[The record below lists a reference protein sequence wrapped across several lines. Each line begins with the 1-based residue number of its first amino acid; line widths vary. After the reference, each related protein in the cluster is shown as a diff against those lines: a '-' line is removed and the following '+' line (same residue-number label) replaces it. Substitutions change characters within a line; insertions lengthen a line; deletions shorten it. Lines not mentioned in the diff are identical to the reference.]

1 MSCGVPP
8 GHTGMDATNLAG
20 LYDLPLIDWAR
31 IEARLDAGLSQ
42 APGTVEPGGA
52 TRWRF

>member
-1 MSCGVPP
+1 MSCGAPP